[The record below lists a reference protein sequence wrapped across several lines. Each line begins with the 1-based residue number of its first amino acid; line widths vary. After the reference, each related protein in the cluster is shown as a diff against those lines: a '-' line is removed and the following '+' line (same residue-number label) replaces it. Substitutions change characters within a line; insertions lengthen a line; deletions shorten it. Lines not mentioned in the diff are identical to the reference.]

1 MISKRYIKTRNA
13 MKVTF
18 KVDFAKKAQ
27 EVELMGDFSGWQP
40 LPMKRN
46 SRGVYTATV
55 ELEPGRQYQYR
66 YRIDGR
72 WENDWAADAYA
83 PNPFGEDNSVVIC

>member
-1 MISKRYIKTRNA
+1 MVQKRYIKTRNA

-27 EVELMGDFSGWQP
+27 EVELLGDFNGWTPQ
-40 LPMKRN
+40 PMKRN
-46 SRGVYTATV
+46 SRGVYQATV
-55 ELEPGRQYQYR
+55 ELEPGRAYQYR

-83 PNPFGEDNSVVIC
+83 PNPFGDENSVVIC